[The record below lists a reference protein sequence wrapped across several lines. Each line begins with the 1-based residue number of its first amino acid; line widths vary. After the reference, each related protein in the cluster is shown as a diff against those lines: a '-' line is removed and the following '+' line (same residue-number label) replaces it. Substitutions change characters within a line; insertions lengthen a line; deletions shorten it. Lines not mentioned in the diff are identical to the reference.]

1 MGAQDWVVRGTAL
14 HCLLELLELLLLVGL
29 GAASTASNGV
39 LLVPVLGWPVGI
51 GEVDGDGGAL
61 LGAAGT
67 TGTGTPLVWV
77 AYLLLLILDHCL
89 FCVGGWYYWCWC

>member
-1 MGAQDWVVRGTAL
+1 MGALDWVVRGTAL
-14 HCLLELLELLLLVGL
+14 HCLLGLLLLVGL

-39 LLVPVLGWPVGI
+39 LLVPVLGWLVGI

-61 LGAAGT
+61 LGAAST